1 MFMEES
7 SKVPTRDSMNS
18 GFGYDPIDPEN
29 IVPLNH
35 DSSVDIVYSTFI
47 LGVGVPLGLAMNRL
61 HQHHFML
68 RPTSILKTWTIK
80 GLPNKH
86 IGKDSYLFF
95 SDVVGI
101 VGGVTLVSNAA
112 SFCTD
117 HLINKMA
124 VTENL
129 EKHYIPNFRTQF
141 LVLAML
147 TIILNKNES
156 N

>member
-1 MFMEES
+1 ME
-7 SKVPTRDSMNS
+7 
-18 GFGYDPIDPEN
+18 
-29 IVPLNH
+29 
-35 DSSVDIVYSTFI
+35 
-47 LGVGVPLGLAMNRL
+47 
-61 HQHHFML
+61 
-68 RPTSILKTWTIK
+68 IK
-80 GLPNKH
+80 GLLNKH

-129 EKHYIPNFRTQF
+129 
-141 LVLAML
+141 
-147 TIILNKNES
+147 
-156 N
+156 

>member
-1 MFMEES
+1 MNFVSSVFNHIILFNIVELEAYRNNLWLASILFIVNCLNIFELVTFFYHGLYYSELFCFTTVSTNDFISIHMFMEES

-68 RPTSILKTWTIK
+68 RPTSILKTWKSK
-80 GLPNKH
+80 G
-86 IGKDSYLFF
+86 F
-95 SDVVGI
+95 
-101 VGGVTLVSNAA
+101 
-112 SFCTD
+112 
-117 HLINKMA
+117 
-124 VTENL
+124 
-129 EKHYIPNFRTQF
+129 
-141 LVLAML
+141 
-147 TIILNKNES
+147 
-156 N
+156 